1 MPLPPGPPHTADL
14 VIQSM
19 RRRRR
24 IDYALKRL
32 RENWFLKESAVL
44 AFMNYGGVIA
54 LALAGL
60 LPHILAG
67 MIVFMSLATWVFLLA
82 WYPVIEE
89 TLVATANVPGRA
101 WIGKLLEGIA
111 IGSAVLVHVLM
122 AIMIVL
128 RARS

>member
-1 MPLPPGPPHTADL
+1 MAIH
-14 VIQSM
+14 SM

-24 IDYALKRL
+24 IDYALTRL
-32 RENWFLKESAVL
+32 RENWFLKGSAIL

-54 LALAGL
+54 LSLAGR
-60 LPHILAG
+60 LPHVLAG
-67 MIVFMSLATWVFLLA
+67 IIVFMSLATWVFLLA

-89 TLVATANVPGRA
+89 TLVATSRIPGRA
-101 WIGKLLEGIA
+101 WIGKLMEGIA